1 MHSVDTVSSSM
12 NCVSKVGNHCRTC
25 MHVCFHWRISQNF
38 VTVRKRSYG
47 KVMFLHQS
55 VSHSVHR
62 GVYLSACSDTHPP
75 PGRHTPPPGQTPP
88 PPADGHCSG
97 RTVRILLECFLVK
110 RLDWCPK
117 WGILDSALHAKH
129 CLMHFYGAIYI
140 SFQWSVKKNCKEQDL
155 FKWREYDYAKNSVSR
170 SFSLQSLEGY
180 KVLWNSPA
188 VGSLPICAVAV
199 ANGPC
204 MCMYPSAKPLIS
216 SSCTSL
222 GLEPN
227 LYPISSIFTCMIFL
241 HPSTVN
247 LPELSSHPTPFSFKP
262 SAENLIYIRGLN
274 TVCAGVSVA
283 GYTNKEKRRW
293 SCLNLR

>member
-1 MHSVDTVSSSM
+1 MKHKPSFCKQMHSF
-12 NCVSKVGNHCRTC
+12 CRHSVIVNELCFEGWKPLPC
-25 MHVCFHWRISQNF
+25 MHTRFHSRISQFQNF
-38 VTVRKRSYG
+38 VKRRD
-47 KVMFLHQS
+47 F
-55 VSHSVHR
+55 
-62 GVYLSACSDTHPP
+62 
-75 PGRHTPPPGQTPP
+75 
-88 PPADGHCSG
+88 
-97 RTVRILLECFLVK
+97 
-110 RLDWCPK
+110 CPK
-117 WGILDSALHAKH
+117 WGILDPALVVYHLHRWKSIISSLNLYSDYVISGWNLLIH
-129 CLMHFYGAIYI
+129 CLTETSCKTLSETFYGV
-140 SFQWSVKKNCKEQDL
+140 SVKKNFKEQDL

-188 VGSLPICAVAV
+188 AGSLPICAVAV

-216 SSCTSL
+216 SACTSL